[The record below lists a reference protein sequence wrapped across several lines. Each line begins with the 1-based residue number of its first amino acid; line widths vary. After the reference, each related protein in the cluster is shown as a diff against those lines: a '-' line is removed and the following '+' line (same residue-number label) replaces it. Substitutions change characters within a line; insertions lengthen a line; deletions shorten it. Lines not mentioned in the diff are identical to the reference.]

1 MNIYAMRLK
10 TGEEVIFRTETNFDK
25 LVESIN
31 QNILIKVDKPVTML
45 PVENRVTFV
54 PWVFF
59 ARDENFTFSTQ
70 DVVLFYYPQE
80 QIESEYR
87 RMTSGIITSPSL
99 A

>member
-1 MNIYAMRLK
+1 MRIYAMRLK
-10 TGEEVIFRTETNFDK
+10 TGEEVIFRTETDFDK

-31 QNILIKVDKPVTML
+31 QNVLIKVEKPVTML

-59 ARDENFTFSTQ
+59 AKDENFTFSTQ

>member
-1 MNIYAMRLK
+1 MRLK
-10 TGEEVIFRTETNFDK
+10 TGEEVIFRTETVFSK
-25 LVESIN
+25 LTESIN
-31 QNILIKVDKPVTML
+31 QNILIEVNKPVTMM
-45 PVENRVTFV
+45 PVDNKVTFI

-59 ARDENFTFSTQ
+59 AKEDTFTISTQ
-70 DVVLFYYPQE
+70 DVVLFYHAQE

>member
-31 QNILIKVDKPVTML
+31 QNILIKVEKPVTML

>member
-10 TGEEVIFRTETNFDK
+10 TGEEVIFRTETVFAK
-25 LVESIN
+25 LTESIN
-31 QNILIKVDKPVTML
+31 QNILITVEKPVTMM
-45 PVENRVTFV
+45 PVENKVTFI

-59 ARDENFTFSTQ
+59 AKEDSFTVSTQ
-70 DVVLFYYPQE
+70 DVVLFYHAQD

-87 RMTSGIITSPSL
+87 RMTSGIINSPSL

>member
-1 MNIYAMRLK
+1 MKIYAMRLK
-10 TGEEVIFRTETNFDK
+10 TGEEVIFRTETDFDK

-31 QNILIKVDKPVTML
+31 QNVLIQVEKPVTML

-59 ARDENFTFSTQ
+59 AKDDNFTFSTQ

>member
-1 MNIYAMRLK
+1 MNIYAMRMK

-31 QNILIKVDKPVTML
+31 QNILIKVEKPVTML

-59 ARDENFTFSTQ
+59 AKDENFTFSTQ

>member
-10 TGEEVIFRTETNFDK
+10 TGEEVIFRTETDFDK

-31 QNILIKVDKPVTML
+31 QNILIQVDKPVTML
-45 PVENRVTFV
+45 PSDNRVTFV

-59 ARDENFTFSTQ
+59 AKDDNFTFSTQ

-80 QIESEYR
+80 QIASEYR

>member
-1 MNIYAMRLK
+1 MKIYAMRLK
-10 TGEEVIFRTETNFDK
+10 TGEEVIFRTETDFDK

-31 QNILIKVDKPVTML
+31 QNVLIQVEKPVTML

-59 ARDENFTFSTQ
+59 AKDDNFTFSTQ

-87 RMTSGIITSPSL
+87 RMTSGIIMSPSL

>member
-31 QNILIKVDKPVTML
+31 QNILIEVDKPVTML

-54 PWVFF
+54 PWVVF

>member
-1 MNIYAMRLK
+1 MKIYAMRLK
-10 TGEEVIFRTETNFDK
+10 TGEEVIFRTEADFDK

-31 QNILIKVDKPVTML
+31 QNVLIQVEKPVTML

-59 ARDENFTFSTQ
+59 AKDDNFTFSTQ

-87 RMTSGIITSPSL
+87 RMTSGIIMSPSL

>member
-1 MNIYAMRLK
+1 MRLK
-10 TGEEVIFRTETNFDK
+10 TGEEVIFRTETDFDK

-31 QNILIKVDKPVTML
+31 QNILIQVDKPVTML
-45 PVENRVTFV
+45 PSENRVTFV

-59 ARDENFTFSTQ
+59 AKDDNFTFSTQ

>member
-10 TGEEVIFRTETNFDK
+10 TGEEVIFRTETVFAK
-25 LVESIN
+25 LTESIN
-31 QNILIKVDKPVTML
+31 QNILITVDKPVTMM
-45 PVENRVTFV
+45 PVENKVTFI

-59 ARDENFTFSTQ
+59 AKEDSFTVSTQ
-70 DVVLFYYPQE
+70 DVVLFYHAQDN
-80 QIESEYR
+80 IESEYR

>member
-1 MNIYAMRLK
+1 MKIYAMRMK
-10 TGEEVIFRTETNFDK
+10 TGEEVIFRTETDFDK

-31 QNILIKVDKPVTML
+31 QNVLIKVEKPVTML

-59 ARDENFTFSTQ
+59 AKDDNFTFSTQ